1 VPIENKIYF
10 MKKYLLFSLILLIA
24 FELSAAA
31 ADYTYGYWLNGW
43 RKNVND
49 NSLDLFAVETSQY
62 GLVLNVDDLRKIKF
76 GLLSKSVSYEQALDD
91 KAEKLQYLPKGQFLI
106 DLVVA
111 GKKYRAKTCKAG
123 LDKGVKR
130 LSNAMMWESGRY
142 VQHYEFVGLDF
153 RTVDGKKLD
162 CNASLDLV
170 AWPDTITF
178 NLKVTPGSDLKNV
191 SMRLS
196 LKSRAGNFTQGE
208 KMGSLWKKDDSKTIT
223 LTCNAAPADN
233 ALPAEITVSGSDTQ
247 NFPVNFDKTK
257 NCYAASVKGLKRKF
271 KTGYTDIRDY
281 DDFKITVNSSGQ
293 EDTIPFLLDLRPPAN
308 ITGLCPILCDEKG
321 RPTGV
326 PVQISKN
333 WHHKG
338 MGSYLMAYTMLPAEK
353 GKTYVLRIAYGFY
366 GALPSASHAQL
377 SLVGY
382 GYDNNGNNGR
392 WDQLAIGCWGETICF
407 DMDMSCVDVA
417 ITDIRML
424 MARNGKEGK
433 KWSWTDAGWGGD
445 WLNIKD
451 ENQEKY
457 FQNHVKTA
465 YLSQGPCLTNVKY
478 DGYYGMN
485 REIDFKSQIQTLRT
499 DDYARTF
506 QKFTCKFESDVKP
519 KDIWLFKLGRTH
531 RYTTPELVYGNGE
544 GLVKQ
549 LDVEGSLNKD
559 QVFLTP
565 TEISGQGPWWVALPG
580 AKHTDGRDWGTGYR
594 AVVIRDYKVIAGG
607 KTYTNPTIC
616 APVFNS
622 NPNNIDIEL
631 LPPAEITDFKKGD
644 SIQLDLELIT
654 LHRTADDYY
663 GPNEV
668 YRKHLKENPNSWK
681 TTYREAKGNDLKV
694 SASGGKVLNKYPV
707 AIQADGDEVTVMI
720 KGGVGAVP
728 IRFEGLKSPG
738 GYRLYQVVNGKRVN
752 FDQSVHGNDFWQTD
766 YDVLAGTYAVTY
778 NVPLDGLA
786 ESKWTLSCDEN

>member
-1 VPIENKIYF
+1 

-293 EDTIPFLLDLRPPAN
+293 EETIPFLLDLRPPAN
-308 ITGLCPILCDEKG
+308 ITGLCPILCDAKG
-321 RPTGV
+321 RPTGI

>member
-1 VPIENKIYF
+1 
-10 MKKYLLFSLILLIA
+10 MKKGMLLVLMVLAAVEI
-24 FELSAAA
+24 SAASN
-31 ADYTYGYWLNGW
+31 DYTFSCWLNGW
-43 RKNVND
+43 RKNIND
-49 NSLDLFAVETSQY
+49 QSADLFGIETSRY
-62 GLVLNVDDLRKIKF
+62 GFVLNLDDFRKIRM
-76 GLLSKSVSYEQALDD
+76 GLLDNPVSYENALQY
-91 KAEKLQYLPKGQFLI
+91 KSEKLKKLPSGEFLV
-106 DLVVA
+106 DLVVD
-111 GKKYRAKTCKAG
+111 GVRYRAATCKAG
-123 LDKGVKR
+123 LDKGFKR
-130 LSNAMMWESGRY
+130 LSNAMLWESGRY

-153 RTVDGKKLD
+153 RTVGGKKLD

-170 AWPDTITF
+170 AWPDTVTF
-178 NLKVTPGSDLKNV
+178 NLKVTPGSDLKNA
-191 SMRLS
+191 SMQMS

-223 LTCNAAPADN
+223 LTCNVAPADN
-233 ALPAEITVSGSDTQ
+233 ALPAEITVSGSDAQ

-257 NCYAASVKGLKRKF
+257 NCYAASVKRLKRKF
-271 KTGYTDIRDY
+271 ETGYTDIRDY

-293 EDTIPFLLDLRPPAN
+293 EETIPFLLDLRPPAN
-308 ITGLCPILCDEKG
+308 ITGLC
-321 RPTGV
+321 

-353 GKTYVLRIAYGFY
+353 GKTYVLRIAYGFF

-382 GYDNNGNNGR
+382 GSDDYHGNNGR

-407 DMDMSCVDVA
+407 DMDMSCVDIA

-424 MARNGKEGK
+424 MARNGLEGK

-465 YLSQGPCLTNVKY
+465 YLSQGPCLTDVRHE
-478 DGYYGMN
+478 GYYGAN
-485 REIDFKSQIQTLRT
+485 QEVDFAARIQTLRT

-506 QKFTCKFESDVKP
+506 QTFSYTFTRDVSADK
-519 KDIWLFKLGRTH
+519 IGLFKLGRTH

-549 LDVEGSLNKD
+549 LEVEGPLNKD

-580 AKHTDGRDWGTGYR
+580 ARHTTDKSKGTGYR
-594 AVVIRDYKVIAGG
+594 ALIIRDYRVVSGG
-607 KTYTNPTIC
+607 KTYTHPTIN
-616 APVFNS
+616 APVFQS
-622 NPNNIDIEL
+622 QPNNLDVEL
-631 LPPAEITDFKKGD
+631 LPPAGITDFKKGD
-644 SIQLDLELIT
+644 AIQFDLELIT

-663 GPNEV
+663 GPNEA
-668 YRKHLKENPNSWK
+668 YRKHLVDNPNSWK
-681 TTYREAKGNDLKV
+681 TTYREAKGNNLNV
-694 SASGGKVLNKYPV
+694 VVTGGKVSHNYPV
-707 AIQADGDEVTVMI
+707 AIQADSSEVSVI
-720 KGGVGAVP
+720 IEGGVGAVP
-728 IRFEGLKSPG
+728 IRFKGLKSTD
-738 GYRLYQVVNGKRVN
+738 GYGLYQLIGDKRIKL
-752 FDQSVHGNDFWQTD
+752 DQSVHGNDFWQTD
-766 YDVLAGTYAVTY
+766 YDALTDSYEITY
-778 NVPLDGLA
+778 NVSLDGIDR
-786 ESKWTLSCDEN
+786 SQWILSNRK